1 METRTIAHPATH
13 SILTPDEPILVT
25 GSNSFIGAKV
35 VDTLLERG
43 CRELRCFVR
52 PCNRSRVASIVAKY
66 PNANVQ
72 FIEGNLSS
80 RPDCQRACVDVALV
94 FHLAAGIEKSFAGSY
109 LNSVV
114 TTLNLL
120 DAVAQAHA
128 FRRFVLVSSFAV
140 YSNWNLPRNG
150 VLDESCPVEVDPMQR
165 HEPYCYAK
173 AKQEEILRE
182 YSQKLCIPYVIV
194 RPGAVYGP
202 GARQYLSP
210 RIGIDTFGLYLHLG
224 GRNRVPLTYID
235 NCAEAIV
242 LAGIT
247 PGVDGEVFNVVDDE
261 LHRSQWFLKH
271 YKRNVAPFRSLSV
284 PYPLFYLFSLA
295 WEKYATWS
303 NGQLPP
309 VFNRRRTAA
318 YWRGNRYSNEKAK
331 RLLGWCPRVSSAEGA
346 RKHFEYFKNHSQKSK
361 I

>member
-1 METRTIAHPATH
+1 MTHPTTH
-13 SILTPDEPILVT
+13 AILHPDEPILVT
-25 GSNSFIGAKV
+25 GSNGFIGAKV
-35 VDTLLERG
+35 VNMLLERG

-52 PCNRSRVASIVAKY
+52 PSNHSRVASFAAQY
-66 PNANVQ
+66 PDANVQ

-80 RPDCQRACVDVALV
+80 RSDCQQACTDVALV
-94 FHLAAGIEKSFAGSY
+94 FHLAAGTEKSFAGSY

-120 DAVAQAHA
+120 NAAAQSPAI
-128 FRRFVLVSSFAV
+128 RRFVLVSSFAI

-150 VLDESCPVEVDPMQR
+150 VLDESCPVEADPAQR
-165 HEPYCYAK
+165 YEPYCYAK

-182 YSQKLCIPYVIV
+182 YAPKLRIPYVIV

-202 GARQYLSP
+202 GARQHLSP

-224 GRNRVPLTYID
+224 GHNRIPLTYID

-247 PGVDGEVFNVVDDE
+247 PGVDGEVFNVVDDD
-261 LHRSQWFLKH
+261 LPSSRWFLKH

-284 PYPLFYLFSLA
+284 PYPLFYLFSYA
-295 WEKYATWS
+295 WEQYAAWS
-303 NGQLPP
+303 KGQLPP
-309 VFNRRRTAA
+309 VFNRRRCAA
-318 YWRGNRYSNEKAK
+318 YWRGNRYSNDKAK
-331 RLLGWCPRVSSAEGA
+331 RLLGWRPRVNAAEGS
-346 RKHFEYFKNHSQKSK
+346 RKHFEYFKSLSQKRK